1 MFDPPER
8 RREAEGFMSDCLFC
22 RIAQGQIATDFVYE
36 DDTILAFKDIQPQAP
51 VHVVLIPRQHLTTV
65 ADIGAGQQG
74 IMDRLTCTAN
84 WIARDQGID
93 QSGYR
98 LVVNCN
104 SDGGQSV
111 FHLHMHLL
119 GGRKMVWPPG

>member
-1 MFDPPER
+1 
-8 RREAEGFMSDCLFC
+8 MSDCLFC
-22 RIAQGQIATDFVYE
+22 RIAQGQVATHFVYE

-65 ADIGAGQQG
+65 ADIGAEQQG

>member
-1 MFDPPER
+1 
-8 RREAEGFMSDCLFC
+8 MSDCLFC